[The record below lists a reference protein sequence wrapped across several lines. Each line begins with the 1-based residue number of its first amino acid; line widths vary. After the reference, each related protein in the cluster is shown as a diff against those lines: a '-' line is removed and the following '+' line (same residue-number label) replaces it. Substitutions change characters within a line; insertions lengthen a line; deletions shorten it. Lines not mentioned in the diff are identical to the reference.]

1 MSKIPIHLDVNG
13 VPYDLLVGPRPFVG
27 RRAA

>member
-1 MSKIPIHLDVNG
+1 MNKIPIHLDVNG
-13 VPYDLLVGPRPFVG
+13 VPYDLLVGPGPLAR